1 MPSVYA
7 MGARLT
13 GLHKA
18 LFELDERL
26 LRHMQRRRKERL
38 NQAMK
43 LITHMGDPLGWAA
56 LTGGMAATGKSGR
69 LLVRASIPPAVAAV
83 TVSYVLKVAF
93 GRPRPR
99 VGIGNLE
106 ALVRDPD
113 RYSFPSAHAA
123 SSTAIA
129 LSTAL
134 RAPAVGIP
142 LAVLAALISFSRIYV
157 GVHYPLDVAAGILV
171 GGTVAVTEPVWKPVV
186 LANARSSARAI
197 RAVWLRE
204 RAVDR
209 GLPPGDLPPPA
220 ASADR

>member
-1 MPSVYA
+1 MPGVYA

-18 LFELDERL
+18 LFELDAKL
-26 LRHMQRRRKERL
+26 LRHMHGRRKARL
-38 NQAMK
+38 NRAMK
-43 LITHMGDPLGWAA
+43 LVTHMGDPLGWAA
-56 LTGGMAATGKSGR
+56 LTGGMAVTGKKGR
-69 LLVRASIPPAVAAV
+69 MLVRQAVPPALAAV
-83 TVSYVLKVAF
+83 SVSYVLKVAF

-99 VGIGNLE
+99 VGMDNLE

-113 RYSFPSAHAA
+113 KYSFPSAHAA

-129 LSTAL
+129 VGTAL

-142 LAVLAALISFSRIYV
+142 LAVLATLISFSRIYV

-171 GGTVAVTEPVWKPVV
+171 GGSVAMTEPVWRPVV
-186 LANARSSARAI
+186 NANVKSSARAI